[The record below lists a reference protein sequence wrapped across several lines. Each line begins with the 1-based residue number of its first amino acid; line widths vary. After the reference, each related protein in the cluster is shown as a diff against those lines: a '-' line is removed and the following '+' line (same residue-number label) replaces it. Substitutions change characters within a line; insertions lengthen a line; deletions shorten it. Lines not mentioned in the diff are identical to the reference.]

1 MRKSRSAGASPE
13 LKNLQ
18 AKLIAATKERARALL
33 DWGSSSPAVRK
44 ADDEVE
50 AAAEGLRRFYAGSWG
65 RRTKAEGLV
74 RHCQN
79 RARN

>member
-13 LKNLQ
+13 LKRLQ

-33 DWGSSSPAVRK
+33 DSGSSSPAVRK

-50 AAAEGLRRFYAGSWG
+50 AAAEGIKEILG
-65 RRTKAEGLV
+65 RQLGQA
-74 RHCQN
+74 H
-79 RARN
+79 